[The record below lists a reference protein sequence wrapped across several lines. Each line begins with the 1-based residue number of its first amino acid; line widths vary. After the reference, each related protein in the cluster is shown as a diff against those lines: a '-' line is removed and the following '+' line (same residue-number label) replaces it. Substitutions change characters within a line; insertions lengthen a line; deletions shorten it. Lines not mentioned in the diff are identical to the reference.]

1 MIEVILQLKLE
12 SFLVN
17 SMGEAEDLS
26 SQMSTRA
33 LRFSC
38 VKVAGARLIVDNKP
52 TADFEFLGAASKPG
66 ARIESDQEFD
76 SQVVAYLAANPK
88 VDASRVMLAF
98 GTTGYSAA
106 PKTTGSGEVGRMFIN
121 ELPNQKSIIL
131 ELLFKP
137 EEFDAVWDLTTKQKV
152 QNVLAT
158 LSCFK
163 SKPDDAPVP
172 GGNKFV
178 AGVLSCSLQ
187 LVPNE

>member
-1 MIEVILQLKLE
+1 MIEVQLQLKLE

-17 SMGEAEDLS
+17 SMGMAEDVS
-26 SQMSTRA
+26 SQMSTKA

-38 VKVAGARLIVDNKP
+38 VKVAGARAIVDNKP
-52 TADFEFLGAASKPG
+52 TADFEFLGASNKPG
-66 ARIESDQEFD
+66 ARVESDQEFD
-76 SQVVAYLAANPK
+76 SQVVAYLAANAK
-88 VDASRVMLAF
+88 VDASRVMLAS

-106 PKTTGSGEVGRMFIN
+106 PKASGSGEVGRMFIN
-121 ELPNQKSIIL
+121 ELPNQRSIIL

-137 EEFDAVWDLTTKQKV
+137 EEFDAVWELTTKQKV
-152 QNVLAT
+152 QNVIAT

-163 SKPDDAPVP
+163 AKPGDAPTP

-187 LVPNE
+187 LIPSE